1 MLYEF
6 LESGDENSK
15 FQALIELYRS
25 EFRNRSGGFELPSV
39 NYIGCMSKN
48 GKNNENLD
56 SQIFVS
62 IPVKNQAQI
71 IISVI
76 TTLIENTDHPFT
88 IGLLFDNCDD
98 QSERVSIDFFK
109 ANFRNF
115 EKLSQVLFIRSQ
127 GDLFEATCENILL
140 LFCESPYFV
149 SMQADIYLADNS
161 FFERS
166 LKGFDKLPNLFA
178 LSGRAITLLDHKSN
192 ITTKIL
198 SLFVGFSRLIEV
210 LKLKKNLKILGPYFP
225 GLKYFGDV
233 SDPPKTRMKFNSREF
248 QTIFLGES
256 VIRGPVIWRT
266 EVLKHLSGFN
276 DVAHVLGRD
285 ECDISLRAINSGYV
299 VGYLPTLSYSY
310 KEMGTSR
317 KKRTVEVQ
325 KQLSDREKIA
335 EQNPSNLTLYWSG
348 FLKLN
353 KPKNMAERKIY
364 LGENLT

>member
-6 LESGDENSK
+6 LESGDEISK
-15 FQALIELYRS
+15 FQELIESYRID
-25 EFRNRSGGFELPSV
+25 FQNRSKGFELPNI
-39 NYIGCMSKN
+39 NYIGCFQKTV
-48 GKNNENLD
+48 KNNESLD
-56 SQIFVS
+56 SKIFVS

-76 TTLIENTDHPFT
+76 TTLIENTNQTFT

-98 QSERVSIDFFK
+98 ESERVCRDFFK

-115 EKLSQVLFIRSQ
+115 EKLSQVLFIRSL

-140 LFCESPYFV
+140 LFCSSPYFV
-149 SMQADIYLADNS
+149 SMQADIYLADKS

-166 LKGFDKLPNLFA
+166 LKGFDKVPNLFA
-178 LSGRAITLLDHKSN
+178 LSGRAVILLKQKS
-192 ITTKIL
+192 IFYRIIL
-198 SLFVGFSRLIEV
+198 SLYVGLCRVIELLRL
-210 LKLKKNLKILGPYFP
+210 KMKQKILGPYFR
-225 GLKYFGDV
+225 GLKYFGDI
-233 SDPPKTRMKFNSREF
+233 SDPPKTRMNFNSREF
-248 QTIFLGES
+248 QTIFLGEA
-256 VIRGPVIWRT
+256 VIRGPIIWRS
-266 EVLKHLSGFN
+266 EIIKHLSGFN

-285 ECDISLRAINSGYV
+285 ECDMSLRASNIGYV

-335 EQNPSNLTLYWSG
+335 AQNPSDLSLFWNGHLE
-348 FLKLN
+348 LN
-353 KPKNMAERKIY
+353 KLKNFSKRKIF
-364 LGENLT
+364 LNENLI